1 MELEE
6 ILSDEARRQREFPV
20 TAHRVFMAH
29 AGVSP
34 LPRAAIEAIGAYTDQ
49 AARDHQES
57 GGIRERLEQ
66 ARRSAAS
73 LLGCTSRE
81 VALLGPTSLGLNL
94 VANGMSWRAGDEVVY
109 YSEDYPANV
118 YPWTKLRSRGVR
130 AVSLRPGGRGRI
142 TWKTVERSLSKNTR
156 LVALASCHYLSGW
169 RTDVET
175 IGRNLKER
183 GVLFCVDGI
192 QSLGAFPLDLKDVD
206 FLSADSHK
214 WLLGPLGA
222 GIFYVR
228 EEVQEELAPTLL
240 GCWNVRS
247 PDFVAQEEISFYSG
261 ARRYE
266 PGSFNV
272 PGILGMLGSLE
283 LILDLGVGNIGRRIM
298 RLRGEILGGMKDLG
312 FRNYGDDDSD
322 GPGASGILSFS
333 HSRRDLEADHR
344 RLEASGISVSSRK
357 DREGTLLL
365 RVSPHFYNTGEEV
378 QRLLEALEGFSG
390 RGVRRGWNRSL

>member
-20 TAHRVFMAH
+20 TAHRVYMAH

-34 LPRAAIEAIGAYTDQ
+34 LPRAAIDAIGAYLDQ
-49 AARDHQES
+49 SARDHQES
-57 GGIRERLEQ
+57 GGIRERMEE
-66 ARRSAAS
+66 ARGAAAR

-94 VANGMSWRAGDEVVY
+94 VANGLTWRPGDEVLY

-130 AVSLRPGGRGRI
+130 ACSLRPRRRGRI
-142 TWKTVERSLSKNTR
+142 TWETVERSLSKNTR
-156 LVALASCHYLSGW
+156 LVTLASCHYLSGW
-169 RTDVET
+169 RPDLET
-175 IGRNLKER
+175 IGKNLRER

-192 QSLGAFPLDLKDVD
+192 QSLGAFPLDLEGVD

-228 EEVQEELAPTLL
+228 EEAQKKLAPTLL

-247 PDFVAQEEISFYSG
+247 PDFVAQEEISFYGG

-283 LILDLGVGNIGRRIM
+283 LILRVGVGKIARRI
-298 RLRGEILGGMKDLG
+298 RGLRGEILAGMKDLG
-312 FRNYGDDDSD
+312 FENYGDDD
-322 GPGASGILSFS
+322 GEGAGASGILSFS
-333 HSRRDLEADHR
+333 HSRRDLEADQG
-344 RLEASGISVSSRK
+344 RLERSGISVSLRK
-357 DREGTLLL
+357 DREGTRLL
-365 RVSPHFYNTGEEV
+365 RISPHFYNTGEEV
-378 QRLLEALEGFSG
+378 HRLLGSLAEGD
-390 RGVRRGWNRSL
+390 RKAPWR